1 MLRNAW
7 FIAVKDVQY
16 TLREKEALVWLF
28 VMPIVFFYFI
38 GTVTGGF
45 GGGGGAGDE
54 IALREAGDSGFLVD
68 RVARRLEERELD
80 PVRVGGDEA
89 EGHARVLRFPAGFTD
104 RVLAGEP
111 TTLRYE
117 REAEEGDLQ
126 GDYDDLRV
134 GRAIYTVLAEV
145 VAAAE
150 TGEQPGPEAFEA
162 LDAMPRALELDVRP
176 AGKRQSIP
184 TGFEQAIPGIL
195 VMFTLLVLLT
205 SGAVMLVIERNQGL
219 LRRLASAP
227 ISRGELVL
235 GKWGGKMALGLVQ
248 IAFAML
254 AGTVLFGMDWGPDL
268 PMIFLVLLGWG
279 ALCAS
284 LGLLLGSLVRTE
296 GQAIGVGVLAA
307 NVLAALG
314 GCWWPIEITPGWMQS
329 FAGYLPTGWAMGAMH
344 DLVSFQSGAASA
356 APQVAI
362 LFGAAVVVGW
372 GGVRFFRYE

>member
-54 IALREAGDSGFLVD
+54 IALREAEDCGFLVE
-68 RVARRLEERELD
+68 RVAQRLEERGFDL
-80 PVRVGGDEA
+80 VRPEEGEA
-89 EGHARVLRFPAGFTD
+89 VEHGRVLRFPAGFTE

-111 TTLRYE
+111 TTLRFE
-117 REAEEGDLQ
+117 REAKEGDLQ
-126 GDYDDLRV
+126 GDYDALRV

-150 TGEQPGPEAFEA
+150 TGERPGPEAFEA
-162 LDAMPRALELDVRP
+162 LDAMPRALEFDVRP